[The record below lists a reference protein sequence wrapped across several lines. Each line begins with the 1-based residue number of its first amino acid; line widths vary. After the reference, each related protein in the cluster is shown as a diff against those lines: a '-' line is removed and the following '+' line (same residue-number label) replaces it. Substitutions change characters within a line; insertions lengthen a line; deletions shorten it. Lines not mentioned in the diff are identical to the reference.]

1 MPARDTLRKS
11 ARLGLLAALSLGL
24 PLCAGPA
31 WAGGTG
37 GAAEAPARRAA
48 VGAGLGIGVGV
59 EQSRVVGT
67 PTLTAAEQRSTA
79 AKDAAV
85 AKALGRVGSRSR
97 MAAAKD
103 DDDPVEL
110 PSHKSIKSIKQKK
123 QDRTYWCGPATL
135 ATLVQAS
142 GVKIS
147 ETTAAKRLKTTRNG
161 TNWYSGSGSYPME
174 RALEHYS
181 KDFDYTPANLPY
193 TPSSSDKKKFKER
206 LVTDIAVHE
215 QGIAGNAVEVRNG
228 PHLNGHPN
236 RTIYHWVAVRGYED
250 DGETTRYADPVAGS
264 SISWAGPVDR
274 YNDIDTDKIVTIF
287 GARGYI
293 W

>member
-1 MPARDTLRKS
+1 MPARDTLRKT
-11 ARLGLLAALSLGL
+11 ARVGVLAALSLGL

-37 GAAEAPARRAA
+37 HSVAEPPRPAS
-48 VGAGLGIGVGV
+48 GV

-67 PTLTAAEQRSTA
+67 PVLTAAEQRSTA
-79 AKDAAV
+79 LKDAGV
-85 AKALGRVGSRSR
+85 AAALGQVDGRNRLAS
-97 MAAAKD
+97 AAADNDKPD
-103 DDDPVEL
+103 L

-142 GVKIS
+142 DVKIS
-147 ETTAAKRLKTTRNG
+147 ESTAAKRLKTTRNG
-161 TNWYSGSGSYPME
+161 TNWYSGSGNYPME
-174 RALEHYS
+174 KALERYS
-181 KDFDYTPANLPY
+181 KDFDFTAANLPF
-193 TPSSSDKKKFKER
+193 TPSTSDKKKFKGR
-206 LVTDIAVHE
+206 LVTNIAVHK

-236 RTIYHWVAVRGYED
+236 RTIYHWVAVRGYDD

-274 YNDIDTDKIVTIF
+274 YNEIDTDKIVTIF